1 MGGVFGL
8 LAPGRRRYGIGV
20 RLAATLVVLAL
31 ALAPAGCRQR
41 YGIGDHVYVEWE
53 GQEYPAMIITIE
65 GPSKF
70 KIHYDGYDTIW
81 DEVVSKDRVRRPVDG
96 PVTVPDPP
104 AKVRAKAMLAAQTN
118 VYKVGDHLRVEFHG
132 YVYPATVIGIV
143 GQERYRV
150 HYDGYGSEWD
160 ETIGRERIQQKQ

>member
-1 MGGVFGL
+1 MRVVLGL
-8 LAPGRRRYGIGV
+8 QVRGPQRYGIGV
-20 RLAATLVVLAL
+20 RIAATLVAIAL
-31 ALAPAGCRQR
+31 ALAPGGCRHR
-41 YGIGDHVYVEWE
+41 SGVGDHVYVEWE
-53 GQEYPAMIITIE
+53 GQEYPAMIVAIE
-65 GPSKF
+65 GPSKL

-96 PVTVPDPP
+96 PVISPEPP

-118 VYKVGDHLRVEFHG
+118 VYKVGDHLRIEFHG
-132 YVYPATVIGIV
+132 HIYPATVIGIV